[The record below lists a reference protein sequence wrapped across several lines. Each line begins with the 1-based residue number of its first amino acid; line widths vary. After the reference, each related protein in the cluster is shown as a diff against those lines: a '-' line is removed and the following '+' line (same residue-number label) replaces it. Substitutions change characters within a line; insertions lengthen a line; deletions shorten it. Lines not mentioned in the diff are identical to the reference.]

1 MRTRRTGIKNRSEGG
16 LTRRGGLALLRRA
29 REDDR
34 GAQPQAPPAPPEEA
48 EPTDRGARERPRQEP
63 YDERRWREAGG
74 PEDVAQYTC
83 SCGFVF
89 EAPVS
94 ASVACPN
101 CGAGQAW

>member
-1 MRTRRTGIKNRSEGG
+1 MGTRRTRIKSRPEGG
-16 LTRRGGLALLRRA
+16 LRRRGSLALLRRT

-34 GAQPQAPPAPPEEA
+34 AAQPQAPEEA
-48 EPTDRGARERPRQEP
+48 AATDRRARQRPRDEP

-89 EAPVS
+89 EAAVS
-94 ASVACPN
+94 ASVSCPN
-101 CGAGQAW
+101 CGLGQAW